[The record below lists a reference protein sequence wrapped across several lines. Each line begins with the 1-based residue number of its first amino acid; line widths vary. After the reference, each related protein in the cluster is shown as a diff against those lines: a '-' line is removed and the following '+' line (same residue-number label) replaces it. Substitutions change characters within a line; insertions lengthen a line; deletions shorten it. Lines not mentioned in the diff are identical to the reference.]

1 MQIIK
6 RNCESDTTKTIE
18 LFAGTGGIA
27 KMISEI
33 VDDIYEK
40 FLRALLN
47 AFETVLGIDPRNYV
61 VTAAIHYDLNLGDTQ
76 DLKHIVIAFLEHSG
90 LTRKVYLVTRFHRG
104 NTDDANL
111 ILAM

>member
-6 RNCESDTTKTIE
+6 RNCESDTTRTIE

-33 VDDIYEK
+33 VNDIYEK

-47 AFETVLGIDPRNYV
+47 ALKQFLALIRETMLLPLQFTMILIC
-61 VTAAIHYDLNLGDTQ
+61 AIRR
-76 DLKHIVIAFLEHSG
+76 I
-90 LTRKVYLVTRFHRG
+90 
-104 NTDDANL
+104 
-111 ILAM
+111 

>member
-40 FLRALLN
+40 FLHALLN
-47 AFETVLGIDPRNYV
+47 AFETVLGIDPRDYV

-104 NTDDANL
+104 NTDDENL

>member
-40 FLRALLN
+40 FLHALL
-47 AFETVLGIDPRNYV
+47 
-61 VTAAIHYDLNLGDTQ
+61 
-76 DLKHIVIAFLEHSG
+76 
-90 LTRKVYLVTRFHRG
+90 
-104 NTDDANL
+104 
-111 ILAM
+111 

>member
-6 RNCESDTTKTIE
+6 HNCKSDTTKTIE
-18 LFAGTGGIA
+18 LFAGNGG
-27 KMISEI
+27 ISEI

-47 AFETVLGIDPRNYV
+47 AFESVLGIDPNNYV

-111 ILAM
+111 MLAM

>member
-1 MQIIK
+1 MQILK

-18 LFAGTGGIA
+18 LFAGTGRIA

-47 AFETVLGIDPRNYV
+47 AFETVLGIDPRDKTY
-61 VTAAIHYDLNLGDTQ
+61 
-76 DLKHIVIAFLEHSG
+76 S
-90 LTRKVYLVTRFHRG
+90 
-104 NTDDANL
+104 
-111 ILAM
+111 

>member
-6 RNCESDTTKTIE
+6 HNCKSDTTKTIK

-27 KMISEI
+27 KKISEI

-47 AFETVLGIDPRNYV
+47 AFESVLGIDPNNYV

-90 LTRKVYLVTRFHRG
+90 LTRKVYLVTRCHRG

>member
-6 RNCESDTTKTIE
+6 HNCKSDTTKTIE

-27 KMISEI
+27 KKISEI

-47 AFETVLGIDPRNYV
+47 AFETVLGIDPRDYV
-61 VTAAIHYDLNLGDTQ
+61 VTAAIHYDLNLCDTQ
-76 DLKHIVIAFLEHSG
+76 DLKHIVNAFLEHSE
-90 LTRKVYLVTRFHRG
+90 LTRKIYLVTRFHRG